1 MSKKKVRSISMHDWR
16 KIILKQTDTMQRA
29 IEVLNMESLQVAL
42 VVNHADQL
50 IGTITDGDIRR
61 GLVKHYGLDAPVCD
75 FMFTSPTLATVKETK
90 EEILKKMNKVGI
102 MQIPIVDENNQIIGL
117 ETLQHLL
124 EKKRLDNPVC
134 LMAGGFGT
142 RLQPLTDHTP
152 KPLLTVGDKPILETI
167 LDQFIEAGFHN
178 FYISTHYKAEMVR
191 NHFGDGSN
199 WDVTISYIHE
209 SEPLGTAGALG
220 LLPDDLPDI
229 PILMMNGDLLTKV
242 NFSELLRFHVESDGE
257 ATMCVREY
265 DFQVPYGVITANDHK
280 VTSIV
285 EKPVHKFFVNA
296 GIYVL
301 SSKLINE
308 VDGNSYL
315 DMPHML
321 QGHIDRDRQVNIF
334 PVHEYWLDI
343 GQIEQFEQAQHD
355 SKVYFS

>member
-1 MSKKKVRSISMHDWR
+1 MYDWR
-16 KIILKQTDTMQRA
+16 KIILKQTDTMQQA
-29 IEVLNMESLQVAL
+29 IEVLNVESLQIAL
-42 VVNHADQL
+42 VVNDADQL
-50 IGTITDGDIRR
+50 VGTITDGDIRR
-61 GLVKHYGLDAPVCD
+61 GLIKHLGFDTPVGN
-75 FMFTSPTLATVKETK
+75 FMFTTPTLATVNETK
-90 EEILKKMNKVGI
+90 DEILEKMNGVGVI
-102 MQIPIVDENNQIIGL
+102 QIPIVDENNHVVGL

-124 EKKRLDNPVC
+124 EKKRVDNPVF

-152 KPLLTVGDKPILETI
+152 KPMLTVGNKPILETI
-167 LDQFIEAGFHN
+167 LHQFIDAGFYN
-178 FYISTHYKAEMVR
+178 FYISTHYKAEMLR
-191 NHFGDGSN
+191 EHFGDGTD

-209 SEPLGTAGALG
+209 DKPLGTAGALG
-220 LLPDDLPDI
+220 LLPDDLPDM

-242 NFSELLRFHVESDGE
+242 NFSELVQFHLENGGE

-280 VTSIV
+280 VASII
-285 EKPVHKFFVNA
+285 EKPTHKFFVNA

-301 SSKLINE
+301 NSEIIKRI
-308 VDGNSYL
+308 DANSYL

-321 QGHIDRDRQVNIF
+321 QEYIDVGGQVNIF

-343 GQIEQFEQAQHD
+343 GQMDQFEQAQQD